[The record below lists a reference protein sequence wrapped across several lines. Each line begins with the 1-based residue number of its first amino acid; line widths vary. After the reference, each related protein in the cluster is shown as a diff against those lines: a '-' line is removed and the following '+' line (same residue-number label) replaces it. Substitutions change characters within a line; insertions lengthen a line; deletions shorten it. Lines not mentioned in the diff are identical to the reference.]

1 MQNAKA
7 PLTNEGF
14 ALVSRGVKMSE
25 WIVLLAKRG
34 VNERLRIFTP
44 R

>member
-1 MQNAKA
+1 MRFTPPKILSAGTPYAKA

-25 WIVLLAKRG
+25 
-34 VNERLRIFTP
+34 
-44 R
+44 